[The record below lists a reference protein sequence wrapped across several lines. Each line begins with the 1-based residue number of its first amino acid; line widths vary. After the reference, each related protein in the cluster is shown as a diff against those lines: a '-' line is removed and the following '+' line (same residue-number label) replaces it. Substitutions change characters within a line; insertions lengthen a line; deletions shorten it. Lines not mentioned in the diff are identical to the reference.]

1 MNFNSDYQSNQNR
14 IQANELVNLS
24 LNSMKTKTKSY
35 AWNKWRIFFE
45 VFFVL
50 TAIGLGYMQGLRTL
64 APSTTSLKP
73 EKKIIKMAPIKRTPP
88 ENHQDFL
95 SKLIKY

>member
-14 IQANELVNLS
+14 IRTNELVHLS

-35 AWNKWRIFFE
+35 DWNKLRIFFE
-45 VFFVL
+45 VLFVL
-50 TAIGLGYMQGLRTL
+50 VAIGLGYMQGLRTL
-64 APSTTSLKP
+64 APPTASLKV
-73 EKKIIKMAPIKRTPP
+73 EKKIAGIAPIKRSLP

-95 SKLIKY
+95 FY